1 VKKLKIEE
9 LHVESF
15 ATSSITARR
24 GTVVAHQTYDA
35 ACTYSNYTACL
46 SCGSGCTATAEANC
60 TTDPTDTRSQESICY
75 TAVECSENSCTG
87 PYGCACTKTESFD
100 YTFCN
105 DTMCC

>member
-15 ATSSITARR
+15 ATSSKTARR
-24 GTVVAHQTYDA
+24 GTVVAHNTADGVSCDTW
-35 ACTYSNYTACL
+35 CTT
-46 SCGSGCTATAEANC
+46 EANRASCSPAQC
-60 TTDPTDTRSQESICY
+60 TGTTPGTQSADILCY
-75 TAVECSENSCTG
+75 TAVGCSDSCTG